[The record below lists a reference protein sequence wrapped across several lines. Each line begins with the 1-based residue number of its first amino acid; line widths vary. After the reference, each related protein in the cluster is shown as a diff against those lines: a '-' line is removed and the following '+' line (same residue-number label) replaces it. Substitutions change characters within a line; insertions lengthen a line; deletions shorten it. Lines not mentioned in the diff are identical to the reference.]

1 MLQTTWGALIG
12 AYLFLGG
19 MSAGAFATAGY
30 LYLKDHEHHARIVC
44 ISMWASAICLGVG
57 LLLLVFDLIHPI
69 RGMQLWSAFSHWT
82 TWMTYG
88 AWGAFCAIIVF
99 GLSAL
104 MATLPFSAW
113 LAKKWNWYARR
124 MLSLRKGFAIAGI
137 ALGVFVAVYT
147 GMLLMTAEGVPLWDT
162 PLLPCLFTV
171 SAFDTGVALVEV
183 VAVSVSKR
191 ELLQEWAHSVLEK
204 AVIALVVAEVLVV
217 VAFIMVL
224 GNGNPS
230 NAMSAAAAASVAMLT
245 TGILAPY
252 FWGMFI
258 LLGLGFPL
266 VAALAGMTHL
276 GKPAYPVMFIGA
288 AGALVG
294 GCELRF
300 LILAAGVHAD
310 IVTATITSLI

>member
-1 MLQTTWGALIG
+1 
-12 AYLFLGG
+12 
-19 MSAGAFATAGY
+19 
-30 LYLKDHEHHARIVC
+30 
-44 ISMWASAICLGVG
+44 
-57 LLLLVFDLIHPI
+57 
-69 RGMQLWSAFSHWT
+69 
-82 TWMTYG
+82 
-88 AWGAFCAIIVF
+88 
-99 GLSAL
+99 
-104 MATLPFSAW
+104 
-113 LAKKWNWYARR
+113 

-230 NAMSAAAAASVAMLT
+230 NAMSAAADASVAMLPVH
-245 TGILAPY
+245 G
-252 FWGMFI
+252 GHCH
-258 LLGLGFPL
+258 L
-266 VAALAGMTHL
+266 VS
-276 GKPAYPVMFIGA
+276 
-288 AGALVG
+288 
-294 GCELRF
+294 F
-300 LILAAGVHAD
+300 LF
-310 IVTATITSLI
+310 